1 MAFMAVLALAGLL
14 LALAL
19 SPTIHP
25 APTGAAVPA
34 AARPVATVRH
44 IAAVPLRG
52 RFPLGVAVT
61 PDGRRSYV
69 SDNRGLSVVDA
80 VTNAVAPRVDLVGG
94 ARGVAASPDGQRMYV
109 TRSDGALA
117 VLDAAT
123 GRQLRAIPVGA
134 GSDGVAAGA
143 AGRAWVVNR
152 VAGTLTAVDTGSG
165 RVLRRLPLIQGQR
178 VVASSDGARAYAGGL
193 GVAVTVDAAT
203 NRPLGVIP
211 VRGAAGAEPVLA
223 LAVSPDGSRV
233 YASHPGAVTVLEGRT
248 GAAVGELRPG
258 PAAWGLAV
266 SPSGR
271 YLFSTIRGPDLVTV
285 TDVVN
290 GLVVDRVALPAPP
303 GALVVTSDGR
313 RGFVLSEADQSLQ
326 VVDLSR
332 YR

>member
-19 SPTIHP
+19 SPAIRP
-25 APTGAAVPA
+25 ASTGATVP
-34 AARPVATVRH
+34 AARPVAAVRH
-44 IAAVPLRG
+44 VAAVPLRG
-52 RFPLGVAVT
+52 RFPLSVAVT

-69 SDNRGLSVVDA
+69 SDDRGLSVVDA
-80 VTNAVAPRVDLVGG
+80 VTNVVAPRMDLAGG

-123 GRQLRAIPVGA
+123 GRQPRAIPVGA
-134 GSDGVAAGA
+134 GSDEVAAGA

-152 VAGTLTAVDTGSG
+152 VAGTLTAVDTGSS
-165 RVLRRLPLIQGQR
+165 RVPLIQGQR
-178 VVASSDGARAYAGGL
+178 VVVSADGARAYAGGL

-203 NRPLGVIP
+203 NRPLGVTP
-211 VRGAAGAEPVLA
+211 VRGAAGVEPVLA

-233 YASHPGAVTVLEGRT
+233 YAAHPGAVTVLDGRT
-248 GAAVGELRPG
+248 GAAVGQPRPG
-258 PAAWGLAV
+258 PTAWGLAV

-271 YLFSTIRGPDLVTV
+271 YLFSTTRGPDLLTV
-285 TDVVN
+285 TDVA
-290 GLVVDRVALPAPP
+290 GGTVVDRVALPAPP
-303 GALVVTSDGR
+303 GPLVLTPDGR

-326 VVDLSR
+326 VVDLSQ
-332 YR
+332 YQ